1 MPPCGERFHK
11 NHQHRCTHG
20 TCDLPRGVRDRRSG
34 RHLIRPVQAVQ
45 RPCGNRHKQESHAD
59 LTRELANRHP
69 PNPCIHRHQRHAE
82 RTDGQH
88 NRAAQRHGSCAETVH
103 RPPAEELGNALAE
116 GARQHNQAAHGGRIA
131 TVGLD
136 IQRHDDQNR
145 AERKERQ
152 RCRDGADGKGPILQH
167 FKIQQRRLGECGR
180 LRSRLRRLGFAIPP
194 TVTQVAHHEPYD
206 ADQSH
211 NHRPPRYRSGES
223 IGLRIGEAEHQP
235 AKTDYGQAYREEIR
249 AGRRVMRAEIM
260 QSEHGRHQRDHA
272 NHGHGQKDG
281 TPAVRIGLPAAQRG
295 ADGRCHTHGHA
306 HRAHRESA
314 ARQRINGK
322 HGDLQHRPHH
332 ARARGLKHAPEQ
344 HPDEARPDPGHQR
357 ADREHRH

>member
-1 MPPCGERFHK
+1 MRGVRAAHARNNVTRTSGTVALDAEKHHKHHRKAQQRGESQRPLDAEDGSRNGRGSRLMPPCGKRLHK

-34 RHLIRPVQAVQ
+34 RHLIRSVQAVQ

-88 NRAAQRHGSCAETVH
+88 NRAAQRHWSRAKTVH

-116 GARQHNQAAHGGRIA
+116 GTRQHNQAAHGGRIA

-167 FKIQQRRLGECGR
+167 FKIQQRRLGSAAG
-180 LRSRLRRLGFAIPP
+180 SA
-194 TVTQVAHHEPYD
+194 
-206 ADQSH
+206 ADCAALAS
-211 NHRPPRYRSGES
+211 RYR
-223 IGLRIGEAEHQP
+223 
-235 AKTDYGQAYREEIR
+235 
-249 AGRRVMRAEIM
+249 
-260 QSEHGRHQRDHA
+260 
-272 NHGHGQKDG
+272 
-281 TPAVRIGLPAAQRG
+281 
-295 ADGRCHTHGHA
+295 
-306 HRAHRESA
+306 
-314 ARQRINGK
+314 
-322 HGDLQHRPHH
+322 RP
-332 ARARGLKHAPEQ
+332 
-344 HPDEARPDPGHQR
+344 
-357 ADREHRH
+357 